1 MSYQTALI
9 LSAAQACVLIAL
21 LVALR
26 RGGPLTRT
34 AWALAVNFA
43 LMWAYPLATERY
55 SEWVF
60 FLAVDALTARVVL
73 LQPAGRWQAVVG
85 FLLIVQC
92 VMHVR
97 YGIGVK
103 SEQITSNYLDT
114 LTAIGWGQ
122 LVALIGGATHE
133 RIGNIYRHYF
143 VGRHHRTAAENGSA
157 RMGKTR

>member
-1 MSYQTALI
+1 M
-9 LSAAQACVLIAL
+9 LSAAQAFVLVAL
-21 LVALR
+21 LIALR
-26 RGGPLTRT
+26 RGGPLART
-34 AWALAVNFA
+34 AWALAINFA
-43 LMWAYPLATERY
+43 LMWIYPMATGRY
-55 SEWVF
+55 SDWLF

-133 RIGNIYRHYF
+133 RTRNLDRSYF
-143 VGRHHRTAAENGSA
+143 AGRHHRTVAENGSA
-157 RMGKTR
+157 RMVKPQ